1 MRNTKF
7 KLIYALILT
16 LISVS
21 GFSQRQQSK
30 IDQTWLNEAIIES
43 NSQIKVNQL
52 VYKFFLLYPDIRISV
67 IPTVDTT
74 CFLNITELNLD
85 SEKGLE
91 YIFEIG
97 KSENAVTIMIL
108 KKLYNDYVI
117 VFKDFLK
124 FPQIQILTK
133 PNEQKTLMIN
143 YQLISNTKTDKS
155 HVIIL
160 DNQIHMYK
168 FIRLTKEGYSSID
181 VPEHVKF
188 NKKDGVTN
196 SEILVPYFSNRDNM
210 LAVTYFYKYKLDPSS
225 EYSFANKFSNDWF
238 YTPYFDG
245 VTTIYINWDF
255 DLGKFY
261 LHEGDA
267 KLVKCFMNPDNKG
280 IFIKTFNSE
289 LEAITKY
296 GNQFQKEVCK
306 YIIEN
311 K

>member
-1 MRNTKF
+1 MKNTKF
-7 KLIYALILT
+7 KLLFALSLS
-16 LISVS
+16 LIFIP
-21 GFSQRQQSK
+21 GFSQRK
-30 IDQTWLNEAIIES
+30 NNTIDQTWLNEVIIE
-43 NSQIKVNQL
+43 NRSQDKVNQL
-52 VYKFFLLYPDIRISV
+52 VYKFYLLYPNLRTNI

-74 CFLNITELNLD
+74 CFLNITEINLD
-85 SEKGLE
+85 SEKGFE
-91 YIFEIG
+91 YILEIG
-97 KSENAVTIMIL
+97 KNENAVSILIL
-108 KKLYNDYVI
+108 KKILNNYEI
-117 VFKDFLK
+117 RFKEFLK

-143 YQLISNTKTDKS
+143 YQLLSDSKTDKN
-155 HVIIL
+155 HVSVL
-160 DNQIHMYK
+160 ENQIHMYK
-168 FIRLTKEGYSSID
+168 FIRLTKGGYSSID

-225 EYSFANKFSNDWF
+225 KYSFADKFSNDWF

-261 LHEGDA
+261 LQEDDA
-267 KLVKCFMNPDNKG
+267 ELVKCFMNPDNKG

-289 LEAITKY
+289 LEAEAKY
-296 GNQFQKEVCK
+296 GNEFQKEVCK